1 MRQLVHREVEDLP
14 QADRLRVRRELNWGG
29 AAEKTDA
36 NAHCTVYHRRVK
48 RADYH
53 ADRRRQALLRFMDTF
68 GLKALPWS
76 RAGGISP
83 SAIYNFL
90 NGRAESLSQPTL
102 EALARAVG
110 RPVSEI
116 TGETVA
122 ELTPTE
128 VRQVLVQGSVGAGN
142 FRDSGE
148 WPLDGQFTIRVPITV
163 PGTNFFGLAV
173 DGADMN
179 QVYPDG
185 SVLVCAPIKKRRRLK
200 SGDRVIVERR
210 ASNGQIERTVREIQ
224 FDDEGRTWL
233 WPKSDR
239 PQHQQP
245 AEIYWPPDFEP
256 DERDRETREVMIIAV
271 VVGSYQPEKH
281 RTNPG
286 LVARR

>member
-1 MRQLVHREVEDLP
+1 ME
-14 QADRLRVRRELNWGG
+14 A
-29 AAEKTDA
+29 
-36 NAHCTVYHRRVK
+36 
-48 RADYH
+48 
-53 ADRRRQALLRFMDTF
+53 F
-68 GLKALPWS
+68 GLRALPWS
-76 RAGGISP
+76 RAAGISP

-90 NGRAESLSQPTL
+90 NGRAESLSQPTM

-110 RPVSEI
+110 RQVSEI
-116 TGETVA
+116 TGETIAEVA
-122 ELTPTE
+122 PTPA
-128 VRQVLVQGSVGAGN
+128 RQVLVTGSVEDGD
-142 FRDSGE
+142 FRESAE
-148 WPLDGQFTIRVPITV
+148 WPPEGQFAIKVPITV
-163 PGTNFFGLAV
+163 PGMNFFGLAV
-173 DGADMN
+173 DGPDMN

-185 SVLVCAPIKKRRRLK
+185 SILVCSPFKKLRRRLK

-210 ASNGQIERTVREIQ
+210 ASNGQIETTVREIQ

-245 AEIYWPPDFEP
+245 AEIYWPPDFAP